1 MSGLIANKFFSFI
14 SQKMPLLYDEA
25 YKAKYTKNKKKAFEK
40 TKPVTSAVIMK
51 RDRSLLVII
60 FVAFVGLDQAKSQHY
75 HSEIADPK
83 KCSTVSEVKKKYK
96 YKYKKTDTIVFI

>member
-1 MSGLIANKFFSFI
+1 
-14 SQKMPLLYDEA
+14 MPLLYDEA
-25 YKAKYTKNKKKAFEK
+25 YKAMYTKNKKKAFEK

-96 YKYKKTDTIVFI
+96 YKYKYKKTDTIVFI